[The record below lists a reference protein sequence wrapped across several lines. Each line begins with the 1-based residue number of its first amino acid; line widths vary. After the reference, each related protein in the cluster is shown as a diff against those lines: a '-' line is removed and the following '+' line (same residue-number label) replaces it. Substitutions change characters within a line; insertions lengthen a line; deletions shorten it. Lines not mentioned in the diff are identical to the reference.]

1 MLKPSSYNSLAELIH
16 ALGIRSDTAKHIG
29 ISHNTLNVRMSNPGS
44 FTLDEL
50 VKVAELA
57 KSDLLTMTKLAQK
70 QMDNPVEPPAPALG
84 RPRFKKN
91 QPPTATDA

>member
-1 MLKPSSYNSLAELIH
+1 MLKPLSYGSLAELIH
-16 ALGIRSDTAKHIG
+16 ALGMRSDTAKHIG
-29 ISHNTLNVRMSNPGS
+29 ISHNTLNVRMSKPGS

-70 QMDNPVEPPAPALG
+70 QMDNPVEPPTPALG

-91 QPPTATDA
+91 QPDAT

>member
-16 ALGIRSDTAKHIG
+16 ALGMRSDTAKHIG
-29 ISHNTLNVRMSNPGS
+29 ISHNTLNVRMANPGT
-44 FTLDEL
+44 FTLNEL

-57 KSDLLTMTKLAQK
+57 KSDLLTMTRLAQK

-91 QPPTATDA
+91 QPDVS

>member
-16 ALGIRSDTAKHIG
+16 ALGMRSDTAWHIG
-29 ISHNTLNVRMSNPGS
+29 ISHNTLNVRMAKPGS

-57 KSDLLTMTKLAQK
+57 KSDLLTTAEQAADMIKSYKAWK
-70 QMDNPVEPPAPALG
+70 
-84 RPRFKKN
+84 KKN
-91 QPPTATDA
+91 AGRK